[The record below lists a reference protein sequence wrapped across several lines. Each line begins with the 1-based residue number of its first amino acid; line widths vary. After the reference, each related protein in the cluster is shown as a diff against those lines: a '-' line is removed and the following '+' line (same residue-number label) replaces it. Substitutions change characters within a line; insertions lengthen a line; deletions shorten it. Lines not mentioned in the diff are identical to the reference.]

1 MSNKLFRRFVKLY
14 HLTEDLDD
22 DEFIFLV
29 NQLTVFRETS
39 NEEFASI
46 DDIETVEKNLKKK

>member
-14 HLTEDLDD
+14 RLTEDLDD